1 MEDVFLEDVLE
12 PITILLTMVLRIGS
26 FYRQGRVDRSS
37 NIGSEVNPDSD
48 WLSRLSQLMDNIN
61 PRLPAASQ
69 TRYSTVRIN
78 NIAFSSSRAHIL
90 VGGEQ
95 LLRLIH
101 FTNNIVGAEAHRAK
115 ATALVTY
122 PIVRFQETI
131 IQQKKYPAL

>member
-1 MEDVFLEDVLE
+1 
-12 PITILLTMVLRIGS
+12 
-26 FYRQGRVDRSS
+26 
-37 NIGSEVNPDSD
+37 
-48 WLSRLSQLMDNIN
+48 MDNIN